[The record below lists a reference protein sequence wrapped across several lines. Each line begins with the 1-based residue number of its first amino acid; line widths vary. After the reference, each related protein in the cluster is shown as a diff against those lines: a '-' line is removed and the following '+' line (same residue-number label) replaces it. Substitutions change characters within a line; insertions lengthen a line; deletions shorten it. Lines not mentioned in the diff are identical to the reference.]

1 MTSNK
6 ITLSASLVIYKND
19 PEMLNQVLTSF
30 GKIPVKS
37 TLVVIDNSPTPEL
50 SNLFIAHENVEY
62 FHMDGD
68 NLGFGKA
75 HNVALSKISASP
87 YHLVLNPDV
96 YFEDGVVPELIAQL
110 ETSSDIGLIQPKVL
124 FPDGR
129 IQYLC
134 KRYPTFLT
142 FFVRRFIPKS
152 LHSLIQKR
160 MDWYEMRDT
169 GYDKTMDV
177 PVLSGCFM
185 LFRRTC
191 LDEVGYFDDK
201 MFMYCEDF
209 DLTLRMARKYRTVFY
224 PHVHIFHHWNR
235 GSHKS
240 LKLTWVFIRSA
251 IYFFNKHGW
260 RIA

>member
-1 MTSNK
+1 MHTE
-6 ITLSASLVIYKND
+6 IMLSASLVTYRND
-19 PEMLNQVLTSF
+19 ILMLKQLLDSF
-30 GKIPVKS
+30 QKIPISSV
-37 TLVVIDNSPTPEL
+37 LIVIDNSPTPEL
-50 SNLFIAHENVEY
+50 RDFFVLYDDVIYH
-62 FHMDGD
+62 HMNGE

-75 HNVALSKISASP
+75 HNLALSKTPFSP
-87 YHLVLNPDV
+87 YHLVLNPDI
-96 YFEDGVVPELIAQL
+96 YFDENVVPELLDYL
-110 ETSSDIGLIQPKVL
+110 ENNSEIGLIQPKVL
-124 FPDGR
+124 FPDGQL
-129 IQYLC
+129 QYLC

-142 FFVRRFIPKS
+142 FFVRRFIPKRFQFF
-152 LHSLIQKR
+152 IQKR

-169 GYDKTMDV
+169 GYDQIMDV

-185 LFRRTC
+185 LFRREY
-191 LDEVGYFDDK
+191 LDEVGYFDDE

-224 PHVHIFHHWNR
+224 PYVHVFHHWNR